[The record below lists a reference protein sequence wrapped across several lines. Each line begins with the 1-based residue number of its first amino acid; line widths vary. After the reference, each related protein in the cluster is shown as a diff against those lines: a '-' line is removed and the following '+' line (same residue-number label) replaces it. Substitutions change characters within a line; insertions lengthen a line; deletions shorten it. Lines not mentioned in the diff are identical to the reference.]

1 MQSKRKRIFIEWGI
15 GNDWLLSSE
24 IEYSDGSE
32 ERVRGLV
39 WPEHVVAP
47 YLRVWI
53 GYVVMGIGRQ
63 GVFFTPKRRWA
74 FKLLLGLEGWNQE

>member
-1 MQSKRKRIFIEWGI
+1 MHTNRKKYFIEWGI
-15 GNDWLLSSE
+15 GNDWLLSTE

-32 ERVRGLV
+32 ERIRGLR
-39 WPEHVVAP
+39 WPRYLVAP

-63 GVFFTPKRRWA
+63 GVFVTTKRRWA
-74 FKLLLGLEGWNQE
+74 FKLLVGLEGWDQE